1 MNKHLTGQTLG
12 DPQARRPRCPSPTL
26 GCGAS
31 PRRRPARAPVFRNFT
46 GAPLYRWDWLLI
58 DFQVANL
65 SLQSVDNHLS
75 PGSQANEG
83 YLPGAETKAR
93 LLLGQGHI
101 SSYTISVGYG
111 LKGHVSPQ
119 NRETQA
125 SAKLYNV
132 TSVSPEL
139 ALYRFFKSEHTWGRA
154 PNFWELPH
162 FTLGDATLPRSC
174 RYSSPRF
181 LPCGP

>member
-1 MNKHLTGQTLG
+1 M
-12 DPQARRPRCPSPTL
+12 
-26 GCGAS
+26 
-31 PRRRPARAPVFRNFT
+31 
-46 GAPLYRWDWLLI
+46 
-58 DFQVANL
+58 NL
-65 SLQSVDNHLS
+65 SLQSIDNHLS
-75 PGSQANEG
+75 LGSQANEG

-101 SSYTISVGYG
+101 SSYTIPVGYG

-119 NRETQA
+119 NRETQD
-125 SAKLYNV
+125 SAKLHNV
-132 TSVSPEL
+132 TSVSPRL
-139 ALYRFFKSEHTWGRA
+139 ALYRFFKSEHTWGWG

-181 LPCGP
+181 LPCGTLTASTPACAAPAPSSSRRFLHNLHELVLGSTTRWVHDKIHLPSRGLRSAGRRGTSRK